1 MQPATTDCQERDQ
14 QRKRDNKFDNIGRL
28 LRVVTPVLHP
38 VTALAIVVMSAGWP
52 RVTVLQV
59 QPPVEVLAF
68 IVIMAMQ
75 FQHDITRLI
84 RIGKRQGVVRPACR
98 GAAVSDGCT

>member
-1 MQPATTDCQERDQ
+1 MQPATTDCQKWDQ

-59 QPPVEVLAF
+59 QPPVEVPAF

-75 FQHDITRLI
+75 FSTIS
-84 RIGKRQGVVRPACR
+84 PASSAPVKGR
-98 GAAVSDGCT
+98 ESFAPPVELLL